1 VVKELKQVCTIE
13 MGFTGCDLIHPELKA
28 TNIKFSLKSVVEK
41 IRTLSESKNRD
52 TCVSNGKGGRTL
64 CCNVCHVL
72 ESPIDLCLHAVRSL
86 DSQLVY
92 GLQWFMGNTT
102 KGFP

>member
-1 VVKELKQVCTIE
+1 

-28 TNIKFSLKSVVEK
+28 TNIKFSLKYVVEK

-72 ESPIDLCLHAVRSL
+72 ESLIDLCLHAVRQSVRL
-86 DSQLVY
+86 WPSVVY
-92 GLQWFMGNTT
+92 GKYHKMASHKPRKDWLAL
-102 KGFP
+102 